1 MPDAASWREKILRQF
16 HPGSRAGGPDGPLI
30 LVADPDSLFSEEKL
44 VLELRARGFDLLEF
58 EDPVLFRYAYE
69 DRFRSAS
76 QKDNAQGLVV
86 VTKTADTEFS
96 SLPYDL
102 LQIGRPL
109 SFSLGELFPNLSYPV
124 VAELGREYL
133 DRLYACHEEHAH
145 DRMGDNLSRDFILR
159 HVFSI
164 ETALIRNDV
173 KLLHTLLHLHYSGTR
188 LPESYAERVI
198 RSLEANP
205 LFANWALREI
215 VPDDKAFFAFLQE
228 RWPIFLGHLD
238 EQTVNHVHGPIMARE
253 TRAAYGLRYAGPAEI
268 PFGHEEIRVFI
279 DNLFIEGKLRPV
291 RKQGL
296 NVPSNSWIRCGLI
309 EEKRDDTV
317 VRLDRLLGSV
327 SDTIPGEDA
336 HYGEWTSFALKW
348 AELAAL
354 AHPCSDKKSA
364 QPAVKRFRELG
375 DMVQAA
381 FAGWATAHYAGLMN
395 QSPGRPAMLH
405 HVPRFLAR
413 EMERS
418 KTGKAAL
425 IVVDG
430 LAMDQWVAVREELQA
445 ENEKLV
451 MRESAVFAWIPT
463 LTSVSRQA
471 LFAGKIPYFFKAS
484 INTTGA
490 EEKLWR
496 QFWEDERLPKNSIAY
511 RKALGSEKV
520 AECLEGLHPERT
532 KIAGMVIDTVD
543 NIMHG
548 MHLGAAGMHNQ
559 IRQWCRRGFLRDL
572 IAYFLDNGY
581 QVWLTSDH
589 GNIECRGMGR
599 PADKG
604 LANSRGE
611 RARVYASEEL
621 RAQVARSW
629 PGADGSGVLEWKP
642 DGLPD
647 EYYPLLATG
656 YGAFAQEG
664 ATMVSHGGIS
674 LEEVIVPFVKIERS

>member
-1 MPDAASWREKILRQF
+1 MPDAVTWRDKILRQF
-16 HPGSRAGGPDGPLI
+16 HLGSGPLM
-30 LVADPDSLFSEEKL
+30 LVADPDNLFSEEKL
-44 VLELRARGFDLLEF
+44 VLELRTRGFDLLEF

-69 DRFRSAS
+69 DRFRSA
-76 QKDNAQGLVV
+76 AQNGDPQPLVV
-86 VTKTADTEFS
+86 VTKTADAEFPH
-96 SLPYDL
+96 LPYDL
-102 LQIGRPL
+102 VQTGRPL
-109 SFSLGELFPNLSYPV
+109 AFSLGELFQNLSYPV
-124 VAELGREYL
+124 VAELDRDHL
-133 DRLYACHEEHAH
+133 DRLYVCHQEHAH

-159 HVFSI
+159 NVFGI
-164 ETALIRNDV
+164 ETALVLNDV
-173 KLLHTLLHLHYSGTR
+173 DLLRVLLRLHYSGTR
-188 LPESYAERVI
+188 LPQSLAERVI
-198 RSLEANP
+198 RSLEGNP
-205 LFANWALREI
+205 LFAGWALRAI

-228 RWPIFLGHLD
+228 RWPLFLEHLD
-238 EQTVNHVHGPIMARE
+238 EHTANHAHGMVMARE
-253 TRAAYGLRYAGPAEI
+253 TQAAYGLRYAGPADI
-268 PFGHEEIRVFI
+268 PFGHEDIRVFI
-279 DNLFIEGKLRPV
+279 DNLFVEGKLRPV

-296 NVPSNSWIRCGLI
+296 NVSSNSWIRCGII
-309 EEKRDDTV
+309 EEKQDDSA
-317 VRLDRLLGSV
+317 VRLERLLTSLENK
-327 SDTIPGEDA
+327 IPGEDA
-336 HYGEWTSFALKW
+336 HYAEWTSFALKW

-354 AHPCSDKKSA
+354 AYPCSDKKSTQA
-364 QPAVKRFRELG
+364 AVKRFRDLG
-375 DMVQAA
+375 IMVQAA
-381 FAGWATAHYAGLMN
+381 FAEWATAYYAGLMN
-395 QSPGRPAMLH
+395 QPPGRPAVLH

-418 KTGKAAL
+418 ETGKAAL

-430 LAMDQWVAVREELQA
+430 LAMDQWVAVREELLA

-471 LFAGKIPYFFKAS
+471 LFAGKMPYFFKAS
-484 INTTGA
+484 IKTTNA
-490 EEKLWR
+490 EENLWR
-496 QFWEDERLPKNSIAY
+496 QFWEDERLPRNSIAY

-520 AECLEGLHPERT
+520 AECLEDLHPERT

-589 GNIECRGMGR
+589 GNIECHGMGR

-604 LANSRGE
+604 LSNSRGE
-611 RARVYASEEL
+611 RARVYASEKL

-629 PGADGSGVLEWKP
+629 SGGEGSGVLEWKP

-647 EYYPLLATG
+647 GYYPLLATG

-664 ATMVSHGGIS
+664 AAMVSHGGIS
-674 LEEVIVPFVKIERS
+674 LEEVIVPFVKIERSE

>member
-1 MPDAASWREKILRQF
+1 MPNAASWREKILRQF
-16 HPGSRAGGPDGPLI
+16 PPGSGPLI

-44 VLELRARGFDLLEF
+44 VLELRSRGFDLLEF
-58 EDPVLFRYAYE
+58 EDPILFRYAYE

-76 QKDNAQGLVV
+76 WKDDARGLVV
-86 VTKTADTEFS
+86 VTKTAATEFS
-96 SLPYDL
+96 NLPYDL
-102 LQIGRPL
+102 LQIARPL
-109 SFSLGELFPNLSYPV
+109 SFSLADLFPNLSYPV
-124 VAELGREYL
+124 VAELEREHL
-133 DRLYACHEEHAH
+133 DRLYACYEEYAHE
-145 DRMGDNLSRDFILR
+145 RMGDTLSRDFILR
-159 HVFSI
+159 HVFDI
-164 ETALIRNDV
+164 ETVLIRNEST
-173 KLLHTLLHLHYSGTR
+173 LLHTLLHLHYSGTR
-188 LPESYAERVI
+188 LPQSLAEQVI
-198 RSLEANP
+198 RSLEDNP
-205 LFANWALREI
+205 LFASWALREI
-215 VPDDKAFFAFLQE
+215 VPDNKAFFAFLQE
-228 RWPIFLGHLD
+228 RWSLFLEHLD
-238 EQTVNHVHGPIMARE
+238 EQTSNHAEGPVPACE

-268 PFGHEEIRVFI
+268 PFEHEEIRVFI
-279 DNLFIEGKLRPV
+279 DNLFTEGTLRPV
-291 RKQGL
+291 RKPGL
-296 NVPSNSWIRCGLI
+296 NISSTPWVRCGLI
-309 EEKRDDTV
+309 EEKQDDSA
-317 VRLDRLLGSV
+317 VRLNKLLENLN
-327 SDTIPGEDA
+327 DTIPDENA
-336 HYGEWTSFALKW
+336 HYAEWISFALKW

-354 AHPCSDKKSA
+354 AHPCSDQKSA
-364 QPAVKRFRELG
+364 QPAAKRFHELG
-375 DMVQAA
+375 GRVQAA
-381 FAGWATAHYAGLMN
+381 FTEWTRAHYAGLMN
-395 QSPGRPAMLH
+395 QSPGRPTVLH

-430 LAMDQWVAVREELQA
+430 LSLDQWVAVREELLA

-451 MRESAVFAWIPT
+451 MRESALFAWIPT

-484 INTTGA
+484 IKTTSA
-490 EEKLWR
+490 EESLWR
-496 QFWEDERLPKNSIAY
+496 QFWENAHLPKNSIAY

-532 KIAGMVIDTVD
+532 KVAGMVIDTVD
-543 NIMHG
+543 TIMHG

-559 IRQWCRRGFLRDL
+559 IRQWCRRGFLHDL
-572 IAYFLDNGY
+572 IASLLDDGY

-621 RAQVARSW
+621 RAHAARSQ
-629 PGADGSGVLEWKP
+629 PGTESSGVLAWKP

-664 ATMVSHGGIS
+664 AVMVSHGGIS
-674 LEEVIVPFVKIERS
+674 LEEVIVPFVKIERSE